1 MVVGREDL
9 SRKLD
14 DRATLLRF
22 RHLCLC
28 FEHIMNRL
36 YDGSSQNYLGQEKSE
51 FLGSAPFQITWV
63 VDIKDAS
70 LSIDLV
76 KKIKFIFDLL
86 GYYYPERSEI
96 VFVMNIPWM
105 AKMLWAVIS
114 QFLTQR
120 QRNQYQFLSDPFLAK
135 LSQNIDAKYVGGD
148 LAISGVGAG
157 TESDYTFDLGSR
169 IKACNK
175 RPVITKWVE

>member
-14 DRATLLRF
+14 DRSTLLRF
-22 RHLCLC
+22 RHLCMC

-36 YDGSSQNYLGQEKSE
+36 YDGSSQNYLGQEKDQ
-51 FLGSAPFQITWV
+51 FLGNAPFQITWV

-86 GYYYPERSEI
+86 GFYYPERSE
-96 VFVMNIPWM
+96 VVYVMNIPWV

-114 QFLTQR
+114 QFLSQR
-120 QRNQYQFLSDPFLAK
+120 QRNQYQFLSDPFVK
-135 LSQNIDAKYVGGD
+135 LTQNIDAKFVGGD
-148 LAISGVGAG
+148 LNISGVGAN
-157 TESDYTFDLGSR
+157 TESNYVFDLGSR
-169 IKACNK
+169 IKAVSERNY
-175 RPVITKWVE
+175 